1 LTNIGQQGKI
11 SITEIRGD
19 ISMDKIANEA
29 KYKRRAVDPLVEK
42 YLKLFGAICIE
53 GPKWCGKTWTS
64 SHHAKS
70 EFLVGDPGGNFS
82 NRLFAEVEPYAV
94 LKGETPRLIDEW
106 QEVPSLWD
114 ATRAYVDS
122 KAEKGQIILT
132 GSSTPQEK
140 GVLHSGTGRIKSIRM
155 NTMSLYESG
164 DSSGDISLKDLCLQ
178 KFQSKIFDEV
188 SLEHLAY
195 LIVRG
200 GWPGNI
206 DVDVSE
212 CAEIAKG
219 YMENIIKTDLRKLD
233 KDIDYNEQK
242 AKLILKSLARNEST
256 TASNQRILSD
266 IIEFDSESISK
277 NTLVKYLNALNRMF
291 LFNNQEP
298 FSTNIRSSLRVKQM
312 EKRHFADPAMA
323 CAMLKLTPKKMMNDL
338 NTMGFMFEGLVE
350 RDLSIYAQV
359 MGAKL
364 FHYQDYKG
372 NEIDAVIEFEDGN
385 WCAIEIK
392 LGLSKAEEGAKNL
405 IKVCDTIVAN
415 GGKAPLMKCV
425 IYGVGNIAYQNN
437 DGVYIFPITALKD

>member
-1 LTNIGQQGKI
+1 
-11 SITEIRGD
+11 
-19 ISMDKIANEA
+19 MDKVANKA
-29 KYKRRAVDPLVEK
+29 KYRKRVVDSLIER
-42 YLKLFGAICIE
+42 YLKIFGAICIE

-64 SHHAKS
+64 SYHANS
-70 EFLVGDPGGNFS
+70 EFLVGDPSGNFS
-82 NRLFAEVEPYAV
+82 NRLFAEMEPYTV
-94 LKGETPRLIDEW
+94 LEGDTPRLIDEW

-114 ATRAYVDS
+114 ATRAFVDN

-140 GVLHSGTGRIKSIRM
+140 GILHSGTGRIKSIRM

-164 DSSGDISLKDLCLQ
+164 DSSGVISLKDLCEQ
-178 KFQSKIFDEV
+178 KFQSRLLEKV
-188 SLEHLAY
+188 SLEKLAY

-206 DVDVSE
+206 DVDVNE
-212 CAEIAKG
+212 CGEIANG
-219 YMENIIKTDLRKLD
+219 YMENVLKMDLRKLD
-233 KDIDYNEQK
+233 KDADYNEQK

-256 TASNQRILSD
+256 TVSNQSILND
-266 IIEFDSESISK
+266 IIENDTESISK

-298 FSTNIRSSLRVKQM
+298 FSPNIRSSLRVKQM

-323 CAMLKLTPKKMMNDL
+323 CAMLKLTPQKMLNDL
-338 NTMGFMFEGLVE
+338 NTFGFLFEGMVE
-350 RDLSIYAQV
+350 RDLSIYAQAIN
-359 MGAKL
+359 GKL

-372 NEIDAVIEFEDGN
+372 NEIDAVIELEDGN

-405 IKVCDTIVAN
+405 VKVCEDIVNN
-415 GGKAPLMKCV
+415 GGKAPLIKCV
-425 IYGVGNIAYQNN
+425 IYGVGNMAYQNS
-437 DGVYIFPITALKD
+437 DGVYVFPITSLKD